1 MSIML
6 ELSRGARKIFFFFDV
21 FSKRFIIYSSVL
33 VAEYTHH
40 DYLLTSLAGDRCL

>member
-6 ELSRGARKIFFFFDV
+6 GLSRGQENFFFFDV

-33 VAEYTHH
+33 LAEYTHH
-40 DYLLTSLAGDRCL
+40 DIIC